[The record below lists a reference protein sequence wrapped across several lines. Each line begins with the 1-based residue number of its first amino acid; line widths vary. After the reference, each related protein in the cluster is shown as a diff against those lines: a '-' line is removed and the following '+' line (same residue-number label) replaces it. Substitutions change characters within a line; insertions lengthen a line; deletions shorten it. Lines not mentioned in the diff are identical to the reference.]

1 MTRSALRGRNI
12 FPRRLLRLLFA
23 GKGLFLPRFGPDSA
37 SIRPRAAIRPVP
49 AGRCFHRVGCCVS
62 VPGAVVAAPG
72 IVVSASGVVVAV
84 SGVVVTASGVLVAAS
99 GDVFTASGLVA
110 VSGIVVAGRVLF
122 SPRRAMF
129 SPRRPMAPRVCLRSK
144 KHRSIKNESGS
155 HRPPDSSLVYL
166 LRITSPEPSG

>member
-122 SPRRAMF
+122 SPRRAM
-129 SPRRPMAPRVCLRSK
+129 APRVCLRSK

-155 HRPPDSSLVYL
+155 HRPPDSSLGYL